1 MSLLTAI
8 TVVVFDP
15 MTKKAYQVEVQ
26 TNYER
31 HNGPTASK
39 LFGKFITSWQGHTK
53 HERIQDP
60 DLFYC
65 FVHINA
71 NRTEPS
77 LSLGWLVSI
86 STSYSRNDNTRAQ
99 GRTSHA
105 SQTAYASH
113 GTTGCAGPRRPMSRL
128 PESPA
133 AWHDLCT
140 SRRAE
145 DGWEVGDGSRG
156 DGDRV
161 RTGRA
166 TPMRGTKP
174 RGARR

>member
-1 MSLLTAI
+1 
-8 TVVVFDP
+8 
-15 MTKKAYQVEVQ
+15 
-26 TNYER
+26 
-31 HNGPTASK
+31 
-39 LFGKFITSWQGHTK
+39 
-53 HERIQDP
+53 
-60 DLFYC
+60 
-65 FVHINA
+65 INA

-145 DGWEVGDGSRG
+145 RGGVVGDGSRG

-174 RGARR
+174 RGARRQRYGQHHTVAYGMVVGGSSGLARGYGCGRVSPGRTLGAHDGGGHAGLCAGR